1 MTPLD
6 YTKNRNVRD
15 ALDTPDPK
23 DKKLPVQIQN
33 LRPLR
38 TRVGLISIEKSKRYD
53 TMKKSKTSGPP
64 LWGVFAGF

>member
-1 MTPLD
+1 MTSLD

-23 DKKLPVQIQN
+23 DEKLPIQIQN

-38 TRVGLISIEKSKRYD
+38 TRVGLMSIEIKMVWYNEKE
-53 TMKKSKTSGPP
+53 
-64 LWGVFAGF
+64 